1 MATQISSVTQ
11 TQHTAP
17 VVTMTVSDIF
27 PDLDIPVEMSAAA
40 YTGERQQLQ
49 SITRWMGM
57 TLAKEVFY
65 ELKQPTLTA
74 LSNQR
79 YKCSQ
84 AWWERLIENEV
95 DASFK
100 NSIFCEFRQAFDRAA
115 YKMLTG
121 HDLPQTKDGFQHNAL
136 QLLRLATG
144 HGDAALILYRIRYW
158 WPRASVILYGKVWI
172 AKTHKQWAEE
182 LGLAL
187 RSFRTAYDRL
197 LALGL
202 IETTTAEFNGV
213 SMTHVR
219 PTSETVAL
227 FQYSTSGDQA

>member
-1 MATQISSVTQ
+1 MATQNSYVMQ
-11 TQHTAP
+11 MQHTAP
-17 VVTMTVSDIF
+17 VVTMTVSDVF
-27 PDLDIPVEMSAAA
+27 ADLDIPVDMSTAP
-40 YTGERQQLQ
+40 YTGDRSQLHR
-49 SITRWMGM
+49 ITRWVGM
-57 TLAKEVFY
+57 TLARETFY

-74 LSNQR
+74 LTNQR
-79 YKCSQ
+79 NKFAQ
-84 AWWERLIENEV
+84 AWWERLVENEV

-100 NSIFCEFRQAFDRAA
+100 NPIACEFRQAFDGAA

-121 HDLPQTKDGFQHNAL
+121 HELPQTKDGFQHNSL

-158 WPRASVILYGKVWI
+158 WPKASVVLYGKVWI

-182 LGLAL
+182 LGLAP
-187 RSFRTAYDRL
+187 RSFRTAYERL

-202 IETTTAEFNGV
+202 IETITAEFNGV

-219 PTSETVAL
+219 PTCETIAL
-227 FQYSTSGDQA
+227 FQFSSSGDQA